1 MSFWNN
7 KIKAAGLFTGI
18 VCALYGTRA
27 LFPKRG
33 AGIDPPTFSPTKIRW
48 PKGSRAASEP
58 PRRTTVGGGGGY

>member
-7 KIKAAGLFTGI
+7 KIKAAVLFTGI

-48 PKGSRAASEP
+48 PKGSRSASEFP
-58 PRRTTVGGGGGY
+58 PTTSGGGVF

>member
-7 KIKAAGLFTGI
+7 KIKAAVLFTGI

-33 AGIDPPTFSPTKIRW
+33 AGIDSPRRFETSAIRW
-48 PKGSRAASEP
+48 PLGSRSASEFP
-58 PRRTTVGGGGGY
+58 PRTGGGGGY